1 MTALVLDRLPRCD
14 TSDATVARREL
25 VRAARAV
32 VIGFETELLPRT
44 TTGMT
49 RLALD
54 VAALHGAAWSA
65 AERAH
70 ATRVQTLHS
79 AAERVHWRLID
90 RQGGI
95 SRDDAYRL
103 RSLAAAAEKALVAA
117 SEAEIDNIHWLA
129 WAAMMPIPGNAVC
142 RAIAAADAP
151 DQWRSLRETRL
162 ARWLLRQGFTPRD
175 ALEMGLTPD
184 DDGVDPRAIEPATY
198 VPGRFDLAGVL

>member
-1 MTALVLDRLPRCD
+1 MTAALVLDRLPRCD
-14 TSDATVARREL
+14 TSESVLARREL

-32 VIGFETELLPRT
+32 VIAYEAEMLPRT

-49 RLALD
+49 ALALD

-70 ATRVQTLHS
+70 ANRIL
-79 AAERVHWRLID
+79 ALGGARERAHWRLID

-95 SRDDAYRL
+95 SREDAYRL
-103 RSLAAAAEKALVAA
+103 RSLAAAAENELVAA
-117 SEAEIDNIHWLA
+117 SEAEVNNIHWLA
-129 WAAMMPIPGNAVC
+129 WAATMPIPGDALY
-142 RAIAAADAP
+142 RAIAAADP

-184 DDGVDPRAIEPATY
+184 DDGDDPRAIEPATY
-198 VPGRFDLAGVL
+198 DPARFDLAGVL